1 MERLGTLL
9 LVLPALV
16 VSVVAHEWA
25 HARVAVWQGDPT
37 PREAGR
43 LTLNPIPHLDLWG
56 SFLVPALLWVTP
68 GMFIFG
74 WAKPVPVDPG
84 RFREPR
90 RGDVLVSLAGVTA
103 NFLLVGAFVVLMA
116 LAARAGAGGS
126 GPLAAGAD
134 GLRRMARYGIFLNA
148 VLGVF
153 NLVPVPPL
161 DGSHVLAHLLPR
173 ELRDG
178 YRRLGRY
185 SFVLLILIMFVPEI
199 LDVVLYPVRWVD
211 GLALAAAGWL
221 S

>member
-43 LTLNPIPHLDLWG
+43 LTLNPLPHLDLWG

-74 WAKPVPVDPG
+74 WARPVPVDPS

-103 NFLLVGAFVVLMA
+103 NFILVAAFVVLMA
-116 LAARAGAGGS
+116 LAARAGAGAS
-126 GPLAAGAD
+126 GPSAVAAD
-134 GLRRMARYGIFLNA
+134 GVRTMARYGIFLNA

-173 ELRDG
+173 ELRAG